1 MGSPCVQS
9 TYMKQFAGR
18 VLLLG
23 SRAERVV
30 ELDPE
35 LFEAIEAAGRM
46 TWLPVELNVR
56 IIDALYAGLGPRR
69 AHEFQAEQIS
79 AQLGTPLWR
88 GLVEGGVRLLGLD
101 PGVLARWIPPA
112 LGLIF
117 RDCGTWTVERTGS
130 ESVAL
135 CVRGLPEVLG
145 THPRWLD
152 SVAGGV
158 HALFMI
164 CKTTGETEVTEVD
177 AAAGTARIAIRWKPV
192 LG

>member
-1 MGSPCVQS
+1 MGSPRVQS

-35 LFEAIEAAGRM
+35 LFEAIAAAGRM
-46 TWLPVELNVR
+46 TWLPAELNLR
-56 IIDALYAGLGPRR
+56 MIDAPYAGLGPRR
-69 AHEFQAEQIS
+69 AHAFQAEQIS

-88 GLVEGGVRLLGLD
+88 SFVEGGVRLLGLD
-101 PGVLARWIPPA
+101 PGVLARWLPPA

-117 RDCGTWTVERTGS
+117 RDCGTWTVEHGGS
-130 ESVAL
+130 ESLDLV
-135 CVRGLPEVLG
+135 VRDLPELLG
-145 THPRWLD
+145 AHPHWLD
-152 SVAGGV
+152 SVSGGV

-177 AAAGTARIAIRWKPV
+177 AAAGTARIAMRWKPF